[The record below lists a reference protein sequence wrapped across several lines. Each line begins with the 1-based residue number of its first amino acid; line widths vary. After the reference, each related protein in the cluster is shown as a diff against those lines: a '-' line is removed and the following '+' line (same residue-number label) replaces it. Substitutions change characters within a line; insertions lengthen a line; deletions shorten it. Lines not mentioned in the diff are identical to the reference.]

1 MADSTVGSTSQ
12 TSSSSGTQTEY
23 TTKEKSLNNLDVSD
37 FIKLLVAQLQQQDPL
52 EPMKNAE
59 LMQQVSQIKSIQST
73 EQLTTTLDSV
83 SLGQSLAN
91 AGSLLQ
97 RKIEGLTDV
106 GDKVSGTVDKVTI
119 ESGEAVLHVGDQ
131 NVRLKNVSTI
141 LPNG

>member
-1 MADSTVGSTSQ
+1 MADTVSGA
-12 TSSSSGTQTEY
+12 SSSSSSTGASTEY

-73 EQLTTTLDSV
+73 ETLTTTLDSV
-83 SLGQSLAN
+83 SLGQSLTN
-91 AGSLLQ
+91 AGTLLG
-97 RKIEGLTDV
+97 RKIEGLTDA
-106 GDKVSGTVDKVTI
+106 GDKVNGTVDKVTI
-119 ESGEAVLHVGDQ
+119 ESGAAVLHVGDKTV
-131 NVRLKNVSTI
+131 NLKNVSTI